1 MTALA
6 AAAKKTD
13 LSILVSADD
22 AASLDRLYGPANAEA
37 LKAAMDLELDF
48 DPAATRFMVKGPE
61 KPVLRPSQAM
71 GSFLLPA
78 PKDF

>member
-1 MTALA
+1 
-6 AAAKKTD
+6 
-13 LSILVSADD
+13 
-22 AASLDRLYGPANAEA
+22 
-37 LKAAMDLELDF
+37 MDLELDF

-78 PKDF
+78 PRDF